1 MSVVIESQKRS
12 EFGKKGSKIYRRKG
26 YTPGVYY
33 INGEP
38 AMPILFDSKVITKFL
53 NTSHG
58 LIDLKIEG
66 EKNVRKCVLK
76 EIQRDPVTG
85 NYLHVDFFGV
95 KMGEKIIVTVPLIL
109 KGVSLGTKAGGILEH
124 LIRELEIECFPR
136 HLPEKLEIDV
146 SNLEIGDSIHIK
158 DLKFEDLKILDDL
171 DETVVVVE
179 APRIVVEEELEEAEE
194 ITEPELI
201 GEKGEDEEESEED

>member
-1 MSVVIESQKRS
+1 MSAVIEAQKRN
-12 EFGKKGSKIYRRKG
+12 EFGKKGSKILRRQG
-26 YTPGVYY
+26 NTPGVYY

-38 AMPILFDSKVITKFL
+38 AIPLLFDSKIITKFL
-53 NTSHG
+53 NASHG
-58 LIDLKIEG
+58 LIDLKIDG
-66 EKNVRKCVLK
+66 EKGARKCVLK

-85 NYLHVDFFGV
+85 KYLHVDFLGV
-95 KMGEKIIVTVPLIL
+95 KMGEKIIVTIPLVL
-109 KGVSLGTKAGGILEH
+109 RGVSLGTKAGGILEH

-146 SNLEIGDSIHIK
+146 SDLEIGDSIHIS
-158 DLKFEDLKILDDL
+158 DLNFEDIKILDDP

-179 APRIVVEEELEEAEE
+179 APRLVVEEELEEEE

-201 GEKGEDEEESEED
+201 GEKKEEEEEIEEE